1 MNATEAILLLTLIR
15 KKWFI
20 NHHSTTQDLTS
31 VQRFIRQQETELER
45 LRSIVIVQAQ
55 TIQMIKKGNG
65 NEMP

>member
-15 KKWFI
+15 KQWFR
-20 NHHSTTQDLTS
+20 NQAATTQDLTS

-55 TIQMIKKGNG
+55 TIQTMKKGN
-65 NEMP
+65 ER